1 MVSVS
6 SADAKSMKRAD
17 IKVAARKA
25 VTKAKAK
32 LARRGIKARAVGPY
46 VGRRC
51 ARLHQGLPVGH
62 WGAGR

>member
-17 IKVAARKA
+17 IKAAARKA

-32 LARRGIKARAVGPY
+32 VARHGIKARAVGPC
-46 VGRRC
+46 VG
-51 ARLHQGLPVGH
+51 
-62 WGAGR
+62 